1 MKTVEGF
8 ITACREK
15 GLNVTYQR
23 ILIYKALFN
32 MKTHPTAEE
41 IYKAVLNEYPSIS
54 LATVYKTLE
63 TLAEHGLL
71 SKVTELH
78 DLARYDADTDP
89 HHHLL
94 CVRCRK
100 VVDVYEDQF
109 NNLPLPQNAGFQVQ
123 GYRIQFEGLCK
134 ECIIDTGDVVV
145 EDAANAEA
153 ITFCGKA
160 QA

>member
-23 ILIYKALFN
+23 ILIYKALHN

-41 IYKAVLNEYPSIS
+41 IYKAVLDEYPSIS

-71 SKVTELH
+71 SKVTKLH

-100 VVDVYEDQF
+100 VVDVHEDQF
-109 NNLPLPQNAGFQVQ
+109 NNLPLPQNNGFQVQ
-123 GYRIQFEGLCK
+123 GYRIQFEGLCR
-134 ECIIDTGDVVV
+134 ECAIETGSIA
-145 EDAANAEA
+145 EMNGKNAEA

-160 QA
+160 SA